1 MNPAEIKIE
10 LFRKLDGLKDNKLN
24 EVYGLL
30 LNYINNEKDVSEWDS
45 LSTEEKAALE
55 QGIEQLNANKTT
67 THNQVLSAARKKHL
81 ND

>member
-45 LSTEEKAALE
+45 LSNEEKAALE